1 MLYFTPDFY
10 DLLLVNINM
19 LMMNGFELCEKILQ
33 KDVSIKVCFMT
44 AREVNMDAV
53 REVHSEKYRLLHK
66 KLISTHELIKRVKG
80 ELG

>member
-1 MLYFTPDFY
+1 MP
-10 DLLLVNINM
+10 
-19 LMMNGFELCEKILQ
+19 MMNGFELCEKILQ

-53 REVHSEKYRLLHK
+53 REVHSKKYRLLHK
-66 KLISTHELIKRVKG
+66 KPISTHELIKRVKG